1 MLYLALLPL
10 LAMSGTMAGP
20 MMRRG
25 RGYRMP
31 SSLNENNRQLFLDPD
46 TDNKS
51 EGAPRM
57 ASLFSSMSHPVFARA
72 LS

>member
-31 SSLNENNRQLFLDPD
+31 SSLNENNRQLFLVLTP
-46 TDNKS
+46 TTNPKVPP
-51 EGAPRM
+51 EWQAFLVVCLTQFLLMR
-57 ASLFSSMSHPVFARA
+57 
-72 LS
+72 